1 MARASHESL
10 PSVASMGGPVD
21 RPMRVSAG
29 VFAVSRSTDRRHVN
43 RPIPPTVRPCYKGNV
58 PAPAITVV
66 VADDHPLFRDGIV
79 RAVRERPAL
88 KLIGEA
94 SDGREALQRICELRP
109 DVAVLD
115 LKLPGLDGLQVVKA
129 LRRDGVS
136 CRVLMLSAFTE
147 GPVVHELL
155 SAGAAGYLS
164 KSVERTQVCDAI
176 EVLARGGTMLDASL
190 QDGLLAAIQ
199 AQGAKAERPWL
210 TDRES
215 EILVLIAEGLSAPG
229 IGARLHL
236 APGTVKTHLS
246 HLYEKLG
253 VSDRAACVAEAMRR
267 GLLE

>member
-1 MARASHESL
+1 
-10 PSVASMGGPVD
+10 MGTSGD
-21 RPMRVSAG
+21 RPIRVSTG
-29 VFAVSRSTDRRHVN
+29 VFAVDRSTERRHVD
-43 RPIPPTVRPCYKGNV
+43 RSISPTQRPCYKGNV
-58 PAPAITVV
+58 PAPVITVV
-66 VADDHPLFRDGIV
+66 VADEHPLFRDGIV

-88 KLIGEA
+88 KLVGEA
-94 SDGREALQRICELRP
+94 SDGREALQRISQLRP

-129 LRRDGVS
+129 LRRDGG
-136 CRVLMLSAFTE
+136 LPGADAL
-147 GPVVHELL
+147 GVHRGSRRARAALRRRRRLL
-155 SAGAAGYLS
+155 VKERGARA
-164 KSVERTQVCDAI
+164 DAI

-199 AQGAKAERPWL
+199 AQGAKAQRPWL

-215 EILVLIAEGLSAPG
+215 QILVLIAEGLSAPG

-246 HLYEKLG
+246 HLYDKLG
-253 VSDRAACVAEAMRR
+253 VADRAACVAEAMRR

>member
-1 MARASHESL
+1 
-10 PSVASMGGPVD
+10 
-21 RPMRVSAG
+21 VSGG
-29 VFAVSRSTDRRHVN
+29 VFAVVRSTERRHAD
-43 RPIPPTVRPCYKGNV
+43 RPMSLAPGPCYKVNV
-58 PAPAITVV
+58 PTPVITVV

-88 KLIGEA
+88 QLVGEA
-94 SDGREALQRICELRP
+94 SDGREALRRISELRP

-115 LKLPGLDGLQVVKA
+115 LKLPELDGLQVVKA
-129 LRRDGVS
+129 LRRDGVAS
-136 CRVLMLSAFTE
+136 RVLMLSAFTE

-176 EVLARGGTMLDASL
+176 EILARGGTMLDSSL

-199 AQGAKAERPWL
+199 AQGAKAQRPWL

-215 EILVLIAEGLSAPG
+215 EILILIAEGLSAPG